1 MIDDKDRLNL
11 LNALKNCICG
21 TKVTDNLDINLTLS
35 GRCSVT
41 SLLYPFADYVDTE
54 SRRAIASS
62 AELSVNRFYKLSY
75 VARYL
80 IDLLKQNGIKV
91 VLLKGPSTCSYYP
104 IPEYRAFGDVDLLL
118 CDEGDYERADK
129 LLAEHGIVRTVNQDS
144 HHHTSYLYD
153 GVCIEL
159 HRKVVRAFARQAVNK
174 RIDALFKLDDGKIS
188 YKTIIGCEYPVLT
201 ADLELLYM
209 TLHMIEHLCNAGFG
223 IKLLCD
229 YTVALNGNRDG
240 DTIEKLASYAEEL
253 GLTTFVLG
261 MVDLSVAYLGLSE
274 EVYLRLTGKSAN
286 IELIR
291 LDSNVDELLDEIFDT
306 GLFGKDNRN
315 RIVVPDEAGITG
327 YIKEFHHQMK
337 ENFPTTSGIVIIWP
351 LLWLATLINFIKNNK
366 RVRSTGLLNIL
377 READRRGKII
387 RRMKLWKQ

>member
-41 SLLYPFADYVDTE
+41 SLLYPIADYVDTE
-54 SRRAIASS
+54 SARAIASS

-104 IPEYRAFGDVDLLL
+104 IPEYRVFGDVDLLL

-229 YTVALNGNRDG
+229 YTVALNGNKDG
-240 DTIEKLASYAEEL
+240 DAIEKLVSYAEEL
-253 GLTTFVLG
+253 GLTTFISA
-261 MVDLSVAYLGLSE
+261 MADICVAYLGLSE
-274 EVYLRLTGKSAN
+274 EVYLNLTGKSAN
-286 IELIR
+286 IESIR
-291 LDSNVDELLDEIFDT
+291 LDSNADELLGEIFDT
-306 GLFGKDNRN
+306 GLFGKDNSN

-337 ENFPTTSGIVIIWP
+337 ENFPTASGIVIIWP
-351 LLWLATLINFIKNNK
+351 ALWLATFIIFIRNNK
-366 RVRSTGLLNIL
+366 RVRSTGLLDIIS
-377 READRRGKII
+377 EADRRGRII
-387 RRMKLWKQ
+387 RKMKLWK

>member
-41 SLLYPFADYVDTE
+41 SLLYPLADYVDTE
-54 SRRAIASS
+54 SARAIASS

-209 TLHMIEHLCNAGFG
+209 ILHMIEHLCNSGFG

-253 GLTTFVLG
+253 GLTTFISA
-261 MVDLSVAYLGLSE
+261 MADICVAYLGLSE

>member
-21 TKVTDNLDINLTLS
+21 TKVTDSLDINLTLS

-41 SLLYPFADYVDTE
+41 SLLYPIADYVDTE

-75 VARYL
+75 VARFL
-80 IDLLKQNGIKV
+80 IDLLQKNGIEV
-91 VLLKGPSTCSYYP
+91 LLLKGPVTCSYYL
-104 IPEYRAFGDVDLLL
+104 IPEYRAFADVDLLL
-118 CDEGDYERADK
+118 VDEDDYERADR
-129 LLAEHGIVRTVNQDS
+129 LFMEHGIVMTTNQDS
-144 HHHTSYLYD
+144 HHHTSYLFD

-159 HRKVVRAFARQAVNK
+159 HRKVVRAFAKQEVNE
-174 RIDALFKLDDGKIS
+174 RIDVCFKIDDRKKTN
-188 YKTIIGCEYPVLT
+188 KTIVGCNYPVLT
-201 ADLELLYM
+201 EDLELLYM
-209 TLHMIEHLCNAGFG
+209 ILHMIEHLCNAGFG

-229 YTVALNGNRDG
+229 YTAALNVSDV
-240 DTIEKLASYAEEL
+240 DDIDKLKAYAEEL
-253 GLTTFVLG
+253 GLTTFISA
-261 MVDLSVAYLGLSE
+261 MADICVAYLGLSE
-274 EVYLRLTGKSAN
+274 EVYLRLTGKSAR
-286 IELIR
+286 IEEIR
-291 LDSNVDELLDEIFDT
+291 SDSNVDELLDEIFDT

>member
-41 SLLYPFADYVDTE
+41 SLLYPIANYVDTE
-54 SRRAIASS
+54 SARAIASS

-75 VARYL
+75 VARFL
-80 IDLLKQNGIKV
+80 IDLLQKNGIEV
-91 VLLKGPSTCSYYP
+91 LLLKGPVTCSYYFV
-104 IPEYRAFGDVDLLL
+104 PEYRAFADVDLLL
-118 CDEGDYERADK
+118 VDEDDYERADR
-129 LLAEHGIVRTVNQDS
+129 LFMEHGIVMTTNQDS

-229 YTVALNGNRDG
+229 YTVALNGNKDG
-240 DTIEKLASYAEEL
+240 DAIEKLVSYAEEL
-253 GLTTFVLG
+253 GLTTFISA
-261 MVDLSVAYLGLSE
+261 MADICVAYLGLSE
-274 EVYLRLTGKSAN
+274 EVYLKLTGKSAN
-286 IELIR
+286 IESIR
-291 LDSNVDELLDEIFDT
+291 LDSNADELLGEIFDT
-306 GLFGKDNRN
+306 GLFGKDNSN

-337 ENFPTTSGIVIIWP
+337 ENFPTASGIVIIWP
-351 LLWLATLINFIKNNK
+351 ALWLATLIIFIRNNK
-366 RVRSTGLLNIL
+366 RVRSTGLLDIIS
-377 READRRGKII
+377 EADRRGRII
-387 RRMKLWKQ
+387 RKMKLWK

>member
-41 SLLYPFADYVDTE
+41 SLLYPIANYVDTE
-54 SRRAIASS
+54 SARAIASS

-104 IPEYRAFGDVDLLL
+104 IPEYRVFGDVDLLL

-229 YTVALNGNRDG
+229 YTVALNGNKDG
-240 DTIEKLASYAEEL
+240 DAIEKLVSYAEEL
-253 GLTTFVLG
+253 GLTTFISA
-261 MVDLSVAYLGLSE
+261 MADICVAYLGLSE
-274 EVYLRLTGKSAN
+274 EVYLNLTGKSAN
-286 IELIR
+286 IESIR
-291 LDSNVDELLDEIFDT
+291 LDSNADELLGEIFDT
-306 GLFGKDNRN
+306 GLFGKDNSN

-337 ENFPTTSGIVIIWP
+337 ENFPTASGIVIIWP
-351 LLWLATLINFIKNNK
+351 ALWLATFIIFIRNNK
-366 RVRSTGLLNIL
+366 RVRSTGLLDIIS
-377 READRRGKII
+377 EADRRGRII
-387 RRMKLWKQ
+387 RKMKLWK